1 MATELKTF
9 TIEMKSLDQAI
20 DSPVIAG
27 SGDVNGCKL
36 RVVFTQ
42 RAACEVPRNA
52 KVYLNWMHRELK
64 VRGYNVF
71 DKVSDKPQAWEIH
84 WPKAMLHEG
93 SVLCR
98 IEVVDDVSIAPSNN
112 FTVHVLQNPND
123 GSSFVASDDF
133 SEFQQA
139 IIDMT
144 RVSEEMRQELQFEKD
159 RFDSLA
165 ESMEQVKSDA
175 EDSLTKVDDA
185 LAKVDDAL
193 ANLDDATVSPDE
205 VKEMI
210 KEVVG
215 ESPDGQTAMD
225 VVETV
230 RKQVD
235 EVTKYVESIV
245 TIEEF

>member
-27 SGDVNGCKL
+27 AGDVNGCKL
-36 RVVFTQ
+36 RVMFTQ
-42 RAACEVPRNA
+42 RAACEVPRDA

-71 DKVSDKPQAWEIH
+71 EKVSDKPQAWEIH

-144 RVSEEMRQELQFEKD
+144 HVSKEMRQELQFEKD

-175 EDSLTKVDDA
+175 EDAVARVDDA
-185 LAKVDDAL
+185 LK
-193 ANLDDATVSPDE
+193 NLDEAVITPDE
-205 VKEMI
+205 VKEI
-210 KEVVG
+210 VKEVVG
-215 ESPDGQTAMD
+215 EPPDGQTVMD
-225 VVETV
+225 TVETV
-230 RKQVD
+230 KRQID
-235 EVTKYVESIV
+235 EVTQYVEASL